1 MRTQLS
7 QGVGLTVI
15 PTTQFKTTRIAVHF
29 LAPLAKADVAARTLL
44 TSVLETASR
53 KYPTQS
59 ELSAYLEGLFG
70 ASFGIGVGKEGRVHR
85 VTASMNLLSDQ
96 LAQAD
101 LLAQGMAFLKEVLLK
116 PLMVN
121 DRFDEA
127 IFTRE
132 QHNLKQYL
140 ESLQEDRQT
149 QAALGLQALYFQQD
163 PSQATPSFG
172 TPVGLA
178 KVTAKHL
185 VAVYRQMLAQ
195 DRIEI
200 VVLGNVDETK
210 VQALASKFDFAPRTL
225 VDEVLDVDVPVHD
238 VLTDHV
244 DAPVIQA
251 KLNLGYHVDTDYFGP
266 KAYAAIVAN
275 ELFGGSA
282 LSKLFTNVR
291 EKASLAYYAS
301 SSFDQARHMVTVQTG
316 IDAEKRDEVLK
327 LIGEQLKQIQQG
339 DFTDAQ
345 LQTMKDGLIANRE
358 TAYDAPRFLARVG
371 LLESLWPSQPH
382 TLADYVAG
390 IQAVSREQ
398 VMQAAESFD
407 LQAIYCLQKE
417 VG

>member
-59 ELSAYLEGLFG
+59 ELSAYLEALFG
-70 ASFGIGVGKEGRVHR
+70 ASFGIGVGKEGRMHR

-96 LAQAD
+96 LAQSD
-101 LLAQGMAFLKEVLLK
+101 LLAQGMAFLKQVLFN

-127 IFTRE
+127 IFARE

-172 TPVGLA
+172 TPEGLA

-185 VAVYRQMLAQ
+185 VAVYHQMLAQ

-200 VVLGNVDETK
+200 VVLGNVDEAQ
-210 VQALASKFDFAPRTL
+210 VQQLAADFDFAPRALIETA
-225 VDEVLDVDVPVHD
+225 LDVEVPVHE
-238 VLTDHV
+238 VLTDQV
-244 DAPVIQA
+244 NAPVIQA

-266 KAYAAIVAN
+266 KAYATIVAN

-301 SSFDQARHMVTVQTG
+301 SSFDQARHLVTVQTG
-316 IDAEKRDEVLK
+316 IDAEKQAVVLK
-327 LIGEQLKQIQQG
+327 LIGEQLNQIQQG

-382 TLADYVAG
+382 TLADYIAG
-390 IQAVSREQ
+390 VQAVTREQ
-398 VMQAAESFD
+398 VMQAAKKFD

>member
-15 PTTQFKTTRIAVHF
+15 PTTQFKTTRIAIHF
-29 LAPLAKADVAARTLL
+29 LAPLNQADVAARTLL
-44 TSVLETASR
+44 TSVLETASQA
-53 KYPTQS
+53 YPTQS
-59 ELSAYLEGLFG
+59 ALSAYLEALYG
-70 ASFGIGVGKEGRVHR
+70 ASFGIGVGKEGRMHR

-96 LAQAD
+96 LAQSD
-101 LLAQGMAFLKEVLLK
+101 LLAQGLAFLKQVLLK

-132 QHNLKQYL
+132 QYNLKQYL
-140 ESLQEDRQT
+140 ESLSEDRQT
-149 QAALGLQALYFQQD
+149 QAALGLQALYFQTD

-172 TPVGLA
+172 TPEGLEQ
-178 KVTAKHL
+178 VTAKHL
-185 VAVYRQMLAQ
+185 VAVYQQMLAQ

-200 VVLGNVDETK
+200 VVLGHVDEQQ
-210 VQALASKFDFAPRTL
+210 VQQLAVDFGFAPRAV
-225 VDEVLDVDVPVHD
+225 VDEDLDVDLPVHA
-238 VLTDHV
+238 VTTNTV
-244 DAPVIQA
+244 TAPVIQA
-251 KLNLGYHVDTDYFGP
+251 KLNLGYHVDSDYFGH
-266 KAYAAIVAN
+266 KAYATIVAN

-301 SSFDQARHMVTVQTG
+301 SSFDQARHLVTVQTG
-316 IDAEKRDEVLK
+316 IDAQQRDAVLA
-327 LIGEQLKQIQQG
+327 LIGEQLHQIQQG

-358 TAYDAPRFLARVG
+358 TAYDAPRFIARVG

-382 TLADYVAG
+382 TLAAYIDGV
-390 IQAVSREQ
+390 QSVSRED
-398 VMQAAESFD
+398 VMQAAQHFD
-407 LQAIYCLQKE
+407 LQAVYCLQKE